1 MDDQQTEPGTPTI
14 AEPPRRVWWQRPLPL
29 GLLAGGLALAV
40 IAAGAVSGS
49 IARTP
54 DPAPSS
60 AEAAAPSAEPTPEVP
75 ERPVPTQ
82 TPPAFARTCSVENL
96 IHDPRLGTFQ
106 AQVYNAATGEI
117 LFERDQD
124 TPRATASSMKIL
136 TAAAALN
143 VLGPDYRASTRVVSG
158 PDAGTIVLV
167 GGGDLTLSRLPSGTE
182 PVYTGAAHLDDL
194 AKKVTAARTAAGIRE
209 PVRRILLDST
219 YFGGPTWDPS
229 WPATERRAGW
239 LSHITALQVDA
250 DRADPKVF
258 LSPRGEDPVGR
269 AGDAFASYFP
279 GASTSMGTA
288 GAGATELASVQSA
301 PLSTLIPLMLIPSDN
316 TLAEMLGRQVAIK
329 MGTGNT
335 LAAVSQ
341 AIPEALKTY
350 GLDTSALTIADT
362 SGMSPNNAVPPSYL
376 AGLYMKIGARE
387 GNLGFIR
394 DGLAVAGQTGTLGYS
409 NRFTGP
415 NAVAR
420 GHIVGKTGS
429 ITNAYTLGGFI
440 DAADGSTLTFVIY
453 ATGRVSE
460 SARQGIDTVAT
471 GFYRC
476 GNGLSNH

>member
-1 MDDQQTEPGTPTI
+1 MDDQQPDRVNQTAATTPSTTWW
-14 AEPPRRVWWQRPLPL
+14 RRPSSL
-29 GLLAGGLALAV
+29 GILGGALALVV
-40 IAAGAVSGS
+40 IAAGFAVGS
-49 IARTP
+49 AARTP
-54 DPAPSS
+54 AAVSAVPASSEPSVS
-60 AEAAAPSAEPTPEVP
+60 PSAEIPV
-75 ERPVPTQ
+75 RPVPQ
-82 TPPAFARTCSVENL
+82 QAIPAAARTCSVESL
-96 IHDPRLGTFQ
+96 THDPRLGTFQ
-106 AQVYNAATGEI
+106 AQVYNVATGEI
-117 LFERDQD
+117 LFERDPD

-136 TAAAALN
+136 TAAAALH
-143 VLGPDYRASTRVVSG
+143 VLGPDYRASTRVVAG
-158 PDAGTIVLV
+158 PDASTIVLV

-182 PVYTGAAHLDDL
+182 PVYTGAAHLDEL
-194 AKKVTAARTAAGIRE
+194 AKKVTAARKAAGISE

-219 YFGGPTWDPS
+219 YFGGPTWDQS
-229 WPATERRAGW
+229 WPATERQAGW

-250 DRADPKVF
+250 DRADPKAF
-258 LSPRGEDPVGR
+258 LSPRGEDPIGR
-269 AGDAFASYFP
+269 AGAAFAGYFP
-279 GASTSMGTA
+279 GATAAVGTA
-288 GAGATELASVQSA
+288 TTGATELASVQSA
-301 PLSTLIPLMLIPSDN
+301 PLSTLIPLMLVPSDN

-335 LAAVSQ
+335 MAAVSQ

-362 SGMSPNNAVPPSYL
+362 SGMSPNNAVPPAYL
-376 AGLYMKIGARE
+376 ASLYLKVEARE
-387 GNLGFIR
+387 ANLGYIR

-409 NRFTGP
+409 NRFTGA

-429 ITNAYTLGGFI
+429 ITRAYTLGGFI
-440 DAADGSTLTFVIY
+440 DAADGGTLAFVIY

>member
-1 MDDQQTEPGTPTI
+1 MDDQQTEPTTSPFP
-14 AEPPRRVWWQRPLPL
+14 EPRRVWWQRPLPL
-29 GLLAGGLALAV
+29 GLLAGGLAIVV

-49 IARTP
+49 LARTAET
-54 DPAPSS
+54 PAAS
-60 AEAAAPSAEPTPEVP
+60 AEATIPSAEPTPEVP
-75 ERPVPTQ
+75 KRPVPGQ
-82 TPPAFARTCSVENL
+82 TIPAFARTCSVENL

-106 AQVYNAATGEI
+106 AQVYNADTGEI

-143 VLGPDYRASTRVVSG
+143 VLGPEYRATTRVVSG

-167 GGGDLTLSRLPSGTE
+167 GGGDLTLSRLPSGSE

-209 PVRRILLDST
+209 PVRRILLDTT

-250 DRADPKVF
+250 DRADPAVF

-269 AGDAFASYFP
+269 AGDAFAAFFP
-279 GASTSMGTA
+279 GASTSTGTA
-288 GAGATELASVQSA
+288 AAGATELASVQSA
-301 PLSTLIPLMLIPSDN
+301 PLSALIPLMLVPSDN

-329 MGTGNT
+329 MGAGNT
-335 LAAVSQ
+335 MSAVSL
-341 AIPEALKTY
+341 AIPEALKPY
-350 GLDTSALTIADT
+350 GLDTSNLTIADT
-362 SGMSPNNAVPPSYL
+362 SGMSPKNAVPPSYL
-376 AGLYMKIGARE
+376 AGLYMKVGARE
-387 GNLGFIR
+387 ANLGYIR

-420 GHIVGKTGS
+420 GHIWGKTGS

-476 GNGLSNH
+476 GNSLSNY